1 MTFLSNI
8 GVIVLWILSP
18 ATGISQIQNSKTE
31 KVTVYGNCSMCK
43 STIEK
48 AGSLK
53 KVATV
58 NWDKDTKIA
67 TITYYNGAKTS
78 TDEILKRIALAGYD
92 SDTYLAPDDVYA
104 TLPECCQYK
113 RINKK
118 ELTLSANSNAPIVKD
133 TISHDTYSGELATVF
148 EGYFALKDA
157 LVQSDGTLASARAKQ
172 LYTAISGVK
181 MQTLKTDEHTVWMAV
196 MKDLATDAAH
206 ISETKDVARQRDHFI
221 ALSENIYKLA
231 KASKAKTPLYHQHC
245 PMANDG
251 KGANWLSRENT
262 IKNPYYGAKM
272 LSCGKTIEEIK

>member
-31 KVTVYGNCSMCK
+31 KVTVYGNCTMCK

-48 AGSLK
+48 AGNLK

-58 NWDKDTKIA
+58 DWDKATKMA
-67 TITYYNGAKTS
+67 TITYNEAKTS

-104 TLPECCQYK
+104 MLPECCQYK
-113 RINKK
+113 RVNKNG
-118 ELTLSANSNAPIVKD
+118 LTLSSNSNAPIAND
-133 TISHDTYSGELATVF
+133 NISQGTYSGELATVF

-157 LVQSDGTLASARAKQ
+157 LVQSDGPVASAKAKQ
-172 LYTAISGVK
+172 LYTAINGVK
-181 MQTLKTDEHTVWMAV
+181 MQALKADEHTVWMTV
-196 MKDLATDAAH
+196 MKELANDAEH
-206 ISETKDVARQRDHFI
+206 ISETKDIARQRDHFI
-221 ALSENIYKLA
+221 TLSENIYKLA
-231 KASKAKTPLYHQHC
+231 KVSKAKTSLYYQHC

-262 IKNPYYGAKM
+262 IKNPYYGTKM